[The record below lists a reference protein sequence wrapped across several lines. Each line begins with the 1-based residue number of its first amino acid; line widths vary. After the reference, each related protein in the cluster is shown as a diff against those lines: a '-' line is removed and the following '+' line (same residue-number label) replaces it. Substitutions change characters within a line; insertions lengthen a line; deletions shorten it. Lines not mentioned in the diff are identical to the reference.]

1 MVSTQPKIQQ
11 NLAVVTPW
19 PTQDLVTLEN
29 LKLMLRIPDTD
40 TSKDAELALIIDGV
54 SATIAKMCNRVL
66 GYDEVMETFY
76 NTVDED
82 RVYFSQ
88 WPVKLTDIKILQLDG
103 VDILPSI
110 DVKPGSPNLDWILE
124 EKTGT
129 LFRPNSPWNG
139 TLFAHYTGG
148 YKLPQETPND
158 LMRAASAAM
167 REDYYIYVRGAVLSG
182 VRMIAHKAAR
192 VQYYP
197 PGQVGATLA
206 GTLGP
211 GGNSATWNLIWTL
224 TVNKYARW
232 WV

>member
-1 MVSTQPKIQQ
+1 
-11 NLAVVTPW
+11 
-19 PTQDLVTLEN
+19 
-29 LKLMLRIPDTD
+29 
-40 TSKDAELALIIDGV
+40 
-54 SATIAKMCNRVL
+54 
-66 GYDEVMETFY
+66 
-76 NTVDED
+76 
-82 RVYFSQ
+82 
-88 WPVKLTDIKILQLDG
+88 
-103 VDILPSI
+103 
-110 DVKPGSPNLDWILE
+110 
-124 EKTGT
+124 
-129 LFRPNSPWNG
+129 
-139 TLFAHYTGG
+139 LFAHYTGG